1 MDDIKPMLN
10 APIETGITAG
20 EEFEASVLGR
30 MNRAHDAFI
39 DLDRTLAESP
49 EAQQERIAK
58 FKEQAFAAL
67 RRRRD

>member
-1 MDDIKPMLN
+1 
-10 APIETGITAG
+10 
-20 EEFEASVLGR
+20 